1 MSRIPLV
8 EESAASN
15 AQRALFQRMET
26 LGFSVLNVFKLWA
39 HNEKA
44 AEGFLGIA
52 EALYGEPT
60 LAPRLRELA
69 YLRASQV
76 NSCHY

>member
-8 EESAASN
+8 EREGADDDV
-15 AQRALFQRMET
+15 RAMFDRVDG
-26 LGFSVLNVFKLWA
+26 LGFSLLNVFKLWA
-39 HNEKA
+39 NNAQA
-44 AEGFLGIA
+44 AAGFLDIA

-60 LAPRLRELA
+60 LSARYRELA
-69 YLRASQV
+69 YLRASQL